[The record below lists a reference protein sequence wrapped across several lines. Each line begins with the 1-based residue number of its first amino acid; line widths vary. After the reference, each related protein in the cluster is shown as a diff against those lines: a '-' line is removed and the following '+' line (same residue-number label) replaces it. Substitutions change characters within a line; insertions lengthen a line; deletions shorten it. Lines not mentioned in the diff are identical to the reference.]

1 MNNSL
6 NDQMKKFQNSLR
18 NKVNIKNLF
27 NLRGDL
33 ISYWRAIIKD
43 KLRDRKQCLFTN

>member
-6 NDQMKKFQNSLR
+6 NEQMKKFQNSLR

-27 NLRGDL
+27 NLRGNL
-33 ISYWRAIIKD
+33 ISNWRVIIKD
-43 KLRDRKQCLFTN
+43 